1 MFPESGVDQSLRS
14 SIPLDKSPHRIA
26 GMFDAIAGRYDLLN
40 RLLSAGLDQ
49 RWRARAVDALGLKG
63 GEVVL
68 DLCTG
73 TADLALALATSGGA
87 SVVGVDF
94 AGEMLRCGNQKI
106 HAVGVRRQ
114 VRLVR
119 GDAMRVPMLDAA
131 VDAATIGFG
140 IRNVQAPA
148 DALAELNRVIR
159 PGGRLA
165 ILEFGVPRT
174 ALLRT
179 AYGWYFSRIL
189 PLIGKL
195 VSRHQ
200 SAYSYLPASVE
211 TFFEPPDFCQVLT
224 AAGFTDVRAIPLTF
238 GVVYL
243 YEAIKPGR
251 SSPLKPT

>member
-1 MFPESGVDQSLRS
+1 MDQSAPS
-14 SIPLDKSPHRIA
+14 SLPLDKAPHRIA

-49 RWRARAVDALGLKG
+49 RWRARAVDALGLQG

-94 AGEMLRCGNQKI
+94 AGEMLRCGHQKI
-106 HAVGVRRQ
+106 HAAGASQ
-114 VRLVR
+114 QIHLVR
-119 GDAMRVPMLDAA
+119 GDAMCVPMSDAA

-140 IRNVQAPA
+140 IRNVQTPA
-148 DALAELNRVIR
+148 DALTELKRVVR

-165 ILEFGVPRT
+165 ILEFGLPRSS
-174 ALLRT
+174 LLRA
-179 AYGWYFSRIL
+179 AYGWYFRRVL
-189 PLIGKL
+189 PLVGKL
-195 VSRHQ
+195 ISRHQ

-211 TFFEPPDFCQVLT
+211 TFWEPPDFCQVLST
-224 AAGFTDVRAIPLTF
+224 AGFTNVRAIPLTC

-243 YEAIKPGR
+243 YEATKPAGPKPL
-251 SSPLKPT
+251 SPPR